1 MQSIVQKFNEIDDT
15 EFNYAVQ
22 LNIDGFL
29 PGPMNVNVEQI
40 YFIYNMINL
49 TKLLVYVSDEQII
62 NVN

>member
-29 PGPMNVNVEQI
+29 PGPMNCKCGANIFYIQHDKFNKI
-40 YFIYNMINL
+40 SG
-49 TKLLVYVSDEQII
+49 VSFR
-62 NVN
+62 